1 MKIVDIKNRKDIPIL
16 YSFRRCPYAIRARS
30 AIYFSEKIVEIR
42 EISLKQKPTEMISIS
57 KKATVPVLKGK
68 NFVLEESL
76 DIMFWALD
84 KNDKYN
90 LLSPFSNNKNYFYEL
105 VNKFDIKFKH
115 HLDRYKYSSNYNDD
129 KDFLGKYEH
138 REKGKKFLILLN
150 NLLCNG
156 RYLFNNKLS
165 LLDISIFPLVRQ
177 FKIADPEW
185 FKLDKDIYN
194 VNNWLDSLLSSIF
207 FKKVMYKYD
216 IWNKND
222 TKVLFHKKS

>member
-129 KDFLGKYEH
+129 KD
-138 REKGKKFLILLN
+138 
-150 NLLCNG
+150 
-156 RYLFNNKLS
+156 
-165 LLDISIFPLVRQ
+165 
-177 FKIADPEW
+177 
-185 FKLDKDIYN
+185 
-194 VNNWLDSLLSSIF
+194 
-207 FKKVMYKYD
+207 
-216 IWNKND
+216 
-222 TKVLFHKKS
+222 